1 MVVCDKCRAEAIIH
15 QKYSGMHLCSAH
27 FEEDV
32 HRKIRESIRQ
42 TGIFARPARVAVALS
57 GGKDSS
63 TLLYALRTLFSR
75 RRDIEFIAII
85 INERIDGHRLKTLD
99 RARSLAEGLEI
110 PYVMVN
116 PKEARDL
123 TADDITADDMTADE
137 ARPQEHVLMP
147 CSLHNITRERL
158 LCRAALD
165 LKADAL
171 AQGHN
176 LDDEALAVLQSY
188 LKGDIKGLLRLKHG
202 LHRPGTVPI
211 IKPLRRVPEE
221 ETALYATEHGIY
233 PFELEDRSS
242 EEDPM
247 HSEVRK
253 MLNDF
258 EARHPGTKYSLLRS
272 LDRLPDQPCSSTF
285 RGKSL

>member
-1 MVVCDKCRAEAIIH
+1 MVVCDKCRAGAIIH

-85 INERIDGHRLKTLD
+85 IDERIDGNRLKTSD
-99 RARSLAEGLEI
+99 RARSLAEELEI
-110 PYVMVN
+110 PYVIVDHN
-116 PKEARDL
+116 EARGL
-123 TADDITADDMTADE
+123 TDDEIAADNITADE
-137 ARPQEHVLMP
+137 VRPKELAPTP
-147 CSLHNITRERL
+147 CSLRNITRERL

-176 LDDEALAVLQSY
+176 LDDEALAVLQNY
-188 LKGDIKGLLRLKHG
+188 LKGDIKGLFRLKHG
-202 LHRPGTVPI
+202 VHRPGMVPI
-211 IKPLRRVPEE
+211 IKPLRRVPEK
-221 ETALYATEHGIY
+221 ETALYAMEHGIY
-233 PFELEDRSS
+233 PFVLEGRAC
-242 EEDPM
+242 EEDLM
-247 HSEVRK
+247 YSEVQK
-253 MLNDF
+253 LLNDF

-272 LDRLPDQPCSSTF
+272 LDRLLDLPHSSTLQ
-285 RGKSL
+285 GKSL